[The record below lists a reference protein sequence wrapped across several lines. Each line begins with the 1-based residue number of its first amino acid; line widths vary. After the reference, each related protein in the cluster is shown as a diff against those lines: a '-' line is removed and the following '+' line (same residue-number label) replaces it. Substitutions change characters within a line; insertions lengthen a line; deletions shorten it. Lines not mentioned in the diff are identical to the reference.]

1 VAKLSAPDGYTLLAA
16 SNTVAMAP
24 AFKKEPGY
32 DVNKDLVGI
41 GDMQSVARH
50 RWRRLQALWNAPG
63 IVLSADPRGQSCALS
78 AYRP

>member
-32 DVNKDLVGI
+32 DVNNDLVGI

-50 RWRRLQALWNAPG
+50 RWRRL
-63 IVLSADPRGQSCALS
+63 
-78 AYRP
+78 